1 MKWNS
6 GWRRFEFFDKEG
18 VKTLRRQA
26 GKEPGPEM
34 PLSGLAKRPTPEWV
48 STFGQ
53 SRFNRL
59 LFRSAR
65 RRFRPLTASQRS
77 VRVASS
83 ALDSGG
89 RCILPIQSPLFAV
102 LVGGVFG
109 RIHLSSPASGLTKTP
124 GIEFLMVVAAIWFG
138 CNNAARDIVGEWIVY
153 RRERTVSLKLP
164 SYVFSKVG
172 TGIVRFG
179 NSPYN

>member
-1 MKWNS
+1 MGLHVRTVEIQQTFVQERSQKIPS
-6 GWRRFEFFDKEG
+6 TDSLAAEREG
-18 VKTLRRQA
+18 RVF
-26 GKEPGPEM
+26 G
-34 PLSGLAKRPTPEWV
+34 
-48 STFGQ
+48 FGQ
-53 SRFNRL
+53 WWTLHLADSVTALRGSSRWG
-59 LFRSAR
+59 
-65 RRFRPLTASQRS
+65 
-77 VRVASS
+77 VRTDPS
-83 ALDSGG
+83 
-89 RCILPIQSPLFAV
+89 
-102 LVGGVFG
+102 
-109 RIHLSSPASGLTKTP
+109 TKTP